1 MIPEARISIHALL
14 AESDC
19 FPQEQYPRH
28 HKFLSTLSL
37 RRATF
42 WGCGPS
48 PRNGN
53 FYPRSPCG
61 ERLGFARL
69 IGVDTYFYPRSP
81 CGERLGAPVDRMPS
95 SSISIHALLAES
107 DKYRDAEQVTF
118 WQFLSTLSLRRATG
132 QTFAYWYIKEFLS
145 TLSLRRA
152 TRPLFWAS
160 RTRWISIHALLAE
173 SDFRVAIFEHTIVIS
188 IHALLAES
196 DLRQCRYRYT
206 NFDFYPR
213 SPCGERPQKRYHG
226 SPAAGISIHALL
238 AESDSKTLSRQPRSR
253 NFYPRSPCGERLW
266 LERWSTKDDQFLST
280 LSLRR
285 ATIPLFLSIP
295 LCLFLSTLSL
305 RRATYD
311 TSSLMQCQV
320 KFLSTLSLRRATRA
334 L

>member
-107 DKYRDAEQVTF
+107 DPVGYRKPVQ
-118 WQFLSTLSLRRATG
+118 RRDFYPRSPCGERQISRRGTG
-132 QTFAYWYIKEFLS
+132 HVLA
-145 TLSLRRA
+145 
-152 TRPLFWAS
+152 
-160 RTRWISIHALLAE
+160 ISIHALLAE
-173 SDFRVAIFEHTIVIS
+173 SDRANFC
-188 IHALLAES
+188 LLV
-196 DLRQCRYRYT
+196 Y
-206 NFDFYPR
+206 
-213 SPCGERPQKRYHG
+213 
-226 SPAAGISIHALL
+226 
-238 AESDSKTLSRQPRSR
+238 
-253 NFYPRSPCGERLW
+253 
-266 LERWSTKDDQFLST
+266 
-280 LSLRR
+280 
-285 ATIPLFLSIP
+285 
-295 LCLFLSTLSL
+295 
-305 RRATYD
+305 
-311 TSSLMQCQV
+311 
-320 KFLSTLSLRRATRA
+320 
-334 L
+334 